1 MNMRYEQ
8 IRKNL
13 FRSEGSCWS
22 TSRRTT
28 CTFWPALTS
37 ASPFPLWT
45 ISRWK
50 SDPTKHITYTI
61 YSDVIAPLW
70 CPNVPLYLCQ
80 TNKTHSFV
88 PRCAFARLT
97 NATKIK
103 LLQRSPWTFQTRLS
117 EIFLKSEYH
126 SITNLSQIVILCDIF
141 LPILDHWNVLKA
153 TVPWP
158 TYQLWSTAGKV
169 STQRVIRKT
178 RRRRSIALQLRGSM
192 MRM

>member
-37 ASPFPLWT
+37 ASPFPLWMISRWKFVSFFLLILCFLLLRM

-50 SDPTKHITYTI
+50 SGPTKHFLMLSHHY
-61 YSDVIAPLW
+61 DAQM
-70 CPNVPLYLCQ
+70 CLCTFVQ

-126 SITNLSQIVILCDIF
+126 SIINLSQIIRLSDIF
-141 LPILDHWNVLKA
+141 FYL
-153 TVPWP
+153 
-158 TYQLWSTAGKV
+158 S
-169 STQRVIRKT
+169 
-178 RRRRSIALQLRGSM
+178 
-192 MRM
+192 

>member
-1 MNMRYEQ
+1 MRYEQ
-8 IRKNL
+8 IRETL

-37 ASPFPLWT
+37 AFPFPLWT

-50 SDPTKHITYTI
+50 SGPTKHILMLSHHY
-61 YSDVIAPLW
+61 DAHM
-70 CPNVPLYLCQ
+70 CLCTFVR
-80 TNKTHSFV
+80 TNKRHSFV
-88 PRCAFARLT
+88 PRCASARLT

-103 LLQRSPWTFQTRLS
+103 LLQRSPWTFQTRLR

-126 SITNLSQIVILCDIF
+126 SIINLSQIIRLSNIL
-141 LPILDHWNVLKA
+141 LPVLDHWNVLKA